1 MKSKDDR
8 TVIQRC
14 IMDLEDMF
22 RELNNFN
29 TKQNNIAGHDV
40 ILDNQEM
47 SDYNTRPSTLFS
59 DDEHHRYK
67 FSNHYGAS
75 VRRNSMTYGGKEGLY
90 ELAVLFHDSITYDTD
105 ITSDVIGWLTWD
117 DVQVILKKIR
127 KL

>member
-1 MKSKDDR
+1 MKSKDEW
-8 TVIQRC
+8 
-14 IMDLEDMF
+14 LENMF
-22 RELNNFN
+22 RELNDFN

-47 SDYNTRPSTLFS
+47 NDYNTRPSTLFS

-67 FSNHYGAS
+67 FANHYGAS
-75 VRRNSMTYGGKEGLY
+75 VRRNSMTYGGKQGLY
-90 ELAVLFHDSITYDTD
+90 ELAVLFDDSITYDTD